1 VTRLPP
7 EEILP
12 DDDLYRRI
20 VPDNVTHGELNA
32 GAFSLGPGEDSLSVD
47 LARLTAPEEC
57 LARAGRTDVGL
68 AVVSASAIFALGL
81 SIEHDPVPDD
91 ADAGVWAN
99 YAHARITGENSRS
112 IRSKLAKAAVILVM
126 PERRATDPD

>member
-1 VTRLPP
+1 MQPP
-7 EEILP
+7 LEEIRL

-32 GAFSLGPGEDSLSVD
+32 GAFSLRPGEDSLSVD
-47 LARLTAPEEC
+47 IARLTSPEEC

-68 AVVSASAIFALGL
+68 AVIGVRDVFALGL
-81 SIEHDPVPDD
+81 TVEHDPVPDD
-91 ADAGVWAN
+91 PDAEISAN

-112 IRSKLAKAAVILVM
+112 IRSKLAKAAVVLVM
-126 PERRATDPD
+126 PERRTTDHD